1 VNRPL
6 TKYRVSLQAIVMHI
20 PQDEA
25 IELAKECGPYDDWGQ
40 CPSELRTR
48 VERLVEMYPVPKEWR
63 EKLGW
68 DQRS

>member
-1 VNRPL
+1 MKI
-6 TKYRVSLQAIVMHI
+6 TKFKFMLNFAVQHI

-25 IELAKECGPYDDWGQ
+25 IKLAKECGPYDDWGQ

-68 DQRS
+68 DQKS